1 MRRIP
6 RLRRSS
12 SLYTSAPCSSI
23 TPLVGQCAPISQT
36 ISTSCRRP
44 IPTTFQSPLSFRFY
58 STDKQPSTQSQSSA
72 LETEQA
78 QKQEFRELQELT
90 EEVIEEKE
98 EEAEYLPPQWQAYIP
113 PPRRS
118 YAERLGDVSDS
129 SYVPALT
136 ADGLEMVGGLNN
148 WWDQPEHWTSDFV
161 GFKPLNPVLD
171 PAVLETS
178 VRRAVVEAF
187 ALKQAGREDELI
199 KAWPIAGGDEL
210 HHLLSVEINVT
221 KDGVVS
227 LTGDVSAVVGS
238 LIEKSQPAVT
248 NESTKESTSVSVLSA
263 EEAQKYKD
271 AWSHGWKAVSL
282 SDPRIKFAVTKR
294 IFQLTGQLVHDHQLS
309 GITDVRSLLHA
320 VQKPPKLKT
329 LTQEIQERRQ
339 DLVQLPNV
347 SFATKR
353 ITRGDRE
360 KAVGRFKLIEEE
372 LKKRDL
378 PLVGHGFVRK
388 NRELSRLKGGV

>member
-6 RLRRSS
+6 RLRRPSGLS
-12 SLYTSAPCSSI
+12 TSAPCSSI
-23 TPLVGQCAPISQT
+23 TPLVGQCAPVSQT

-44 IPTTFQSPLSFRFY
+44 ISTTFQSPLSLRFY
-58 STDKQPSTQSQSSA
+58 STDKQPSTQSQSSSPS
-72 LETEQA
+72 LGTEQA
-78 QKQEFRELQELT
+78 QKEELQELT
-90 EEVIEEKE
+90 EEDT
-98 EEAEYLPPQWQAYIP
+98 EEAEHVPPQWQAYIP

-118 YAERLGDVSDS
+118 YAERFDDVSDS

-136 ADGLEMVGGLNN
+136 ADGLETVGGLNN

-187 ALKQAGREDELI
+187 ALKQAGREDELT
-199 KAWPIAGGDEL
+199 KAWPIAGEDEL
-210 HHLLSVEINVT
+210 HRLLSVEINVA
-221 KDGVVS
+221 KDGAVS
-227 LTGDVSAVVGS
+227 LTGDVSAVVSS
-238 LIEKSQPAVT
+238 LVQRGEPPVM
-248 NESTKESTSVSVLSA
+248 NESAEENTSVPVLSA

-271 AWSHGWKAVSL
+271 AWSHGWKAVPL
-282 SDPRIKFAVTKR
+282 SDPRIKFAITKR
-294 IFQLTGQLVHDHQLS
+294 IFQLTGQLVRDHQLS
-309 GITDVRSLLHA
+309 SIADVRSLLQA

-378 PLVGHGFVRK
+378 PLVGHGFARK

>member
-6 RLRRSS
+6 RLRRPS
-12 SLYTSAPCSSI
+12 SLSTSAPCSSI
-23 TPLVGQCAPISQT
+23 TPLVGQSAPVSQT
-36 ISTSCRRP
+36 ISTSCCRP
-44 IPTTFQSPLSFRFY
+44 IPTTFQSSLSLRFY
-58 STDKQPSTQSQSSA
+58 SSDKQSSTQSRSSA
-72 LETEQA
+72 PETEQA
-78 QKQEFRELQELT
+78 HKEELQELT
-90 EEVIEEKE
+90 EEVIA
-98 EEAEYLPPQWQAYIP
+98 EAESLPPQWQAYIP

-118 YAERLGDVSDS
+118 YAERLDDVSDS

-136 ADGLEMVGGLNN
+136 ADGLEKVGGLNN
-148 WWDQPEHWTSDFV
+148 WWDQPKHWTSDFV
-161 GFKPLNPVLD
+161 GFKPPNPVLD
-171 PAVLETS
+171 TAVLETS

-199 KAWPIAGGDEL
+199 KAWPIAGLDEL
-210 HHLLSVEINVT
+210 HRLLGVEINVT
-221 KDGVVS
+221 KDGAVS
-227 LTGDVSAVVGS
+227 LTGDVSAVVDS
-238 LIEKSQPAVT
+238 LVQKNELAIT
-248 NESTKESTSVSVLSA
+248 NESPEESISVPVLSA

-294 IFQLTGQLVHDHQLS
+294 IFQLTGQLIRDHQLS
-309 GITDVRSLLHA
+309 SIADVRSLLHA

-353 ITRGDRE
+353 VTRGDRE